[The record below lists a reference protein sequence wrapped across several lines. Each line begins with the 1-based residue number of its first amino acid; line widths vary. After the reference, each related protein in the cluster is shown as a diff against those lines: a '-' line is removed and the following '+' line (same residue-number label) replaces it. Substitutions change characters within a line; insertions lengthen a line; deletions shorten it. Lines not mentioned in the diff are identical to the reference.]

1 MQQGEK
7 PGEIGGLACGV
18 TQADC
23 RNYCNEIGVISN
35 LSQSYVYKKNN
46 YG

>member
-7 PGEIGGLACGV
+7 PGEIGGLARGV

-23 RNYCNEIGVISN
+23 RNYCKEIGVISN
-35 LSQSYVYKKNN
+35 LSQSYIYKKFNH
-46 YG
+46 G